1 MIAKILYF
9 KEELK
14 MRYLVFILIFL
25 NTFFSLFAQTANVNT
40 GRLDQLLEYA
50 NTGNTNGIRRLIS
63 QGSISN
69 FIDYGDNQGHNA
81 LITAASKGYKDVV
94 LLLLSQN
101 ANVNLTCIHGKT
113 ALTYAADAGYVD
125 IVSYL
130 LAKNANPN
138 IKLNN
143 GTTALLQAA
152 GKGYYSIVEMIVN
165 ANADLKISGTYRS
178 GNGDGVNYNM
188 TPLMVASYNN
198 HDLIVKLLLDKGS
211 EVNYINEHG
220 ANALFYAITKGNNE
234 VAKILLERGADANI
248 VATYGPYG
256 NITPL
261 ALASTLGLTDV
272 VSSLLIGKASINFKM
287 RDGRTAL
294 IWAAV
299 SGKSG
304 SIDALINANADLNI
318 ADNDGKT
325 ALMFAAENGDYMS
338 VEYLVNAGAHL
349 NTTDKFRKT
358 ALMYA
363 MENGNPEVIDLLTR
377 ASLTY
382 NK

>member
-1 MIAKILYF
+1 
-9 KEELK
+9 
-14 MRYLVFILIFL
+14 MRYLSFIFIFL
-25 NTFFSLFAQTANVNT
+25 NIFFVLNGQIPNT

-50 NTGNTNGIRRLIS
+50 NIGDANGIRRLIS
-63 QGSISN
+63 QGSVSS
-69 FIDYGDNQGHNA
+69 FIDFGDNQGHNA
-81 LITAASKGYKDVV
+81 LITAASKGYKDIV

-101 ANVNLTCIHGKT
+101 ANVNLNCIHGKT
-113 ALTYAADAGYVD
+113 ALIYAADAGYID

-138 IKLNN
+138 IKING

-152 GKGYYSIVEMIVN
+152 GKGYYSIAEMIIN
-165 ANADLKISGTYRS
+165 SKADLKIMGTYRS
-178 GNGDGVNYNM
+178 GNNDGIDYNM

-211 EVNYINEHG
+211 DVNFINEYG
-220 ANALFYAITKGNNE
+220 ANALFYSIARGNNE
-234 VAKILLERGADANI
+234 IAKLLLERGADANI
-248 VATYGPYG
+248 TASYGPYG

-272 VSSLLIGKASINFKM
+272 ISSLLIGKSNINFKM

-294 IWAAV
+294 IWACIAGKNEAV
-299 SGKSG
+299 N
-304 SIDALINANADLNI
+304 ALISNAADLNI

-325 ALMFAAENGDYMS
+325 ALMFAAENGDYIS
-338 VEYLVNAGAHL
+338 AEYLVNSGAYI
-349 NTTDKFRKT
+349 NISDKFKKT

-363 MENGNPEVIDLLTR
+363 MENGNTEVVDLLTK

-382 NK
+382 NR

>member
-1 MIAKILYF
+1 
-9 KEELK
+9 

-25 NTFFSLFAQTANVNT
+25 NTFFTIFAQTSNPNST
-40 GRLDQLLEYA
+40 GRLDQLLDYA
-50 NTGNTNGIRRLIS
+50 NIGDVNGVKRLIS

-81 LITAASKGYKDVV
+81 LITAASKGYKDIV

-113 ALTYAADAGYVD
+113 ALTYAADAGYID

-138 IKLNN
+138 VKVNN

-152 GKGYYSIVEMIVN
+152 GKGYYSITEMIVN

-178 GNGDGVNYNM
+178 GNNDGVNYNM
-188 TPLMVASYNN
+188 TPLMVAAFNN
-198 HDLIVKLLLDKGS
+198 HDLIVKLLLDRGS
-211 EVNYINEHG
+211 DVNFINEHG
-220 ANALFYAITKGNNE
+220 ANALFYAIAKGNNE
-234 VAKILLERGADANI
+234 VAKILLEHGADANL

-272 VSSLLIGKASINFKM
+272 ISSLLIGKAGINFKM

-294 IWAAV
+294 IWAAIA
-299 SGKSG
+299 GKSE
-304 SIDALINANADLNI
+304 SVNALINAKADLNI

-338 VEYLVNAGAHL
+338 VDYLINSGAHI
-349 NTTDKFRKT
+349 NTLDKFRKT

-363 MENGNPEVIDLLTR
+363 MENGNAEVIDLLTR

-382 NK
+382 KK

>member
-1 MIAKILYF
+1 MIIAKILYF
-9 KEELK
+9 KEELN
-14 MRYLVFILIFL
+14 MRYLCFILIFL
-25 NTFFSLFAQTANVNT
+25 NTFIALFAQTPNT
-40 GRLDQLLEYA
+40 GRLDQLLDYA
-50 NTGNTNGIRRLIS
+50 NTGDTNGIRRLIS
-63 QGSISN
+63 QGPVSN
-69 FIDYGDNQGHNA
+69 FIDFGDNQGHNA
-81 LITAASKGYKDVV
+81 LIIASSKGYKDAV

-138 IKLNN
+138 IKING

-165 ANADLKISGTYRS
+165 AKADLRTTGTYRS
-178 GNGDGVNYNM
+178 GNNDGINYNM
-188 TPLMVASYNN
+188 TPLMVAAFNN
-198 HDLIVKLLLDKGS
+198 HDLIVRLLLDKGS
-211 EVNYINEHG
+211 DINYINEYG
-220 ANALFYAITKGNNE
+220 ANALFYAIARGNNE

-248 VATYGPYG
+248 VASYGPYG

-261 ALASTLGLTDV
+261 ALASTLGLTDII
-272 VSSLLIGKASINFKM
+272 SSLLIGKSNINFKM

-294 IWAAV
+294 IWAAIA
-299 SGKSG
+299 GKSEAVN
-304 SIDALINANADLNI
+304 SLIMNKADLNI

-325 ALMFAAENGDYMS
+325 ALMFAAENGDYAS
-338 VEYLVNAGAHL
+338 VEYLINAGAHL
-349 NTTDKFRKT
+349 NTLDKFSKT

-363 MENGNPEVIDLLTR
+363 MENGNTDVVDLLTR
-377 ASLTY
+377 ASLAY
-382 NK
+382 KK

>member
-1 MIAKILYF
+1 
-9 KEELK
+9 
-14 MRYLVFILIFL
+14 MRYLSFILIFL
-25 NTFFSLFAQTANVNT
+25 NTFFALFAQMPNT
-40 GRLDQLLEYA
+40 GRLDQLLDYA
-50 NTGNTNGIRRLIS
+50 NAGDTNGIKRLIS
-63 QGSISN
+63 QGPISS
-69 FIDYGDNQGHNA
+69 FIDYGDSQGHNA
-81 LITAASKGYKDVV
+81 LITAASKGYKDIV

-138 IKLNN
+138 IKINS

-165 ANADLKISGTYRS
+165 ANADLKMMGTYRS
-178 GNGDGVNYNM
+178 GNDDGINYNM

-198 HDLIVKLLLDKGS
+198 HDLIVRLLLDKGS
-211 EVNYINEHG
+211 DINYINEYG
-220 ANALFYAITKGNNE
+220 ANALFYAIGRGNNDI
-234 VAKILLERGADANI
+234 ARLLLERGADANI

-272 VSSLLIGKASINFKM
+272 ISSLLIGKSDINFKM

-294 IWAAV
+294 IWAAIA
-299 SGKSG
+299 GKSEAVN
-304 SIDALINANADLNI
+304 SLIMNKANLNI

-325 ALMFAAENGDYMS
+325 ALMFAAENGDYAS
-338 VEYLVNAGAHL
+338 VEYLINAGAHL
-349 NTTDKFRKT
+349 NTLDKFKKT

-363 MENGNPEVIDLLTR
+363 MENGNTEVIDLLTR